1 MDWKSRRKNCRFG
14 ISSVIRTVFPLHGR
28 SAQMEAPG
36 GGFPRPHLGQ
46 GQDGPSAR
54 AKKPP
59 NALMFL
65 ESAYFCEASRIS
77 RIPRRRSPFCTLP
90 EDAQIGVNAV
100 LKWLN
105 TLFNRIWHAVSHW
118 FWMDFS
124 SIWDGFF
131 FNFGWIFLD
140 FSSIVD
146 GIFYGFSIFCSIDVG
161 LFFPINIILIF

>member
-1 MDWKSRRKNCRFG
+1 
-14 ISSVIRTVFPLHGR
+14 
-28 SAQMEAPG
+28 
-36 GGFPRPHLGQ
+36 
-46 GQDGPSAR
+46 
-54 AKKPP
+54 
-59 NALMFL
+59 MFL

-124 SIWDGFF
+124 SIWDGFSYQFWMDFSGF
-131 FNFGWIFLD
+131 FIDCGWNFLWIFYILFHRCWIVFSDQYYID
-140 FSSIVD
+140 FLTIL
-146 GIFYGFSIFCSIDVG
+146 GGFSHKFGVDFSIDVG
-161 LFFPINIILIF
+161 WVFQTILHVLLIDSLSIFHRFWVDLSIDFELICP